1 MKRKKVGLVLGSGGA
16 RGFAHLGVIKA
27 LEENEIPID
36 LIVGTS
42 AGAIVGGVYSY
53 FKNYRKTEEE
63 FFKFK
68 WRQVLR
74 RFVMRQR
81 IDEIYHSVF
90 GEITFE
96 ELKIPFRAV
105 AFDFQKLEP
114 VVLKEGD
121 VGSAM
126 EASGCLPHLW
136 QKISW
141 GKRNLYDGGL
151 AVPLPVKEAKKMGAD
166 ILVAANLNS
175 KKVVNKNYKTRI
187 GPLGIK
193 FYLETLQHYLI
204 KEQSRE
210 ADFLIEP
217 EIKKLSFWD
226 WRSPQK
232 IIERRIESAEKA
244 TLPFIKQLK
253 RNLKND

>member
-53 FKNYRKTEEE
+53 LKNYPKTEEE

-81 IDEIYHSVF
+81 IDEIYHSVL
-90 GEITFE
+90 GKITFK
-96 ELKIPFRAV
+96 ELKIPFKAV
-105 AFDFQKLEP
+105 AFDFEKLEP
-114 VVLKEGD
+114 VVLEEGD

-136 QKISW
+136 QKIKW
-141 GKRNLYDGGL
+141 EERNLYDGGL
-151 AVPLPVKEAKKMGAD
+151 AVPLPTKEARKMGVD
-166 ILVAANLNS
+166 VLVAVSLNS
-175 KKVVNKNYKTRI
+175 KKVINKNYKTRI

-204 KEQSRE
+204 KEQSKE

-226 WRSPQK
+226 WRSPRK
-232 IIERRIESAEKA
+232 IIERRIQNAEKA
-244 TLPFIKQLK
+244 TLPFVKKIKDK
-253 RNLKND
+253 IKK